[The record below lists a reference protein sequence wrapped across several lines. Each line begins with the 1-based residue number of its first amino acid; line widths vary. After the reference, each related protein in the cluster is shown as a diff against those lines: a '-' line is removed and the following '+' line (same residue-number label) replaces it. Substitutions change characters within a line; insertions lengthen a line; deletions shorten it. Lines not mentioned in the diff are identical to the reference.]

1 MRNKPERTSNS
12 GKFNLRYIVG
22 MKFRCFRQEK
32 EFGLKQFAGLTGLST
47 SYINE
52 IEKGRK
58 YPKAEIIMMLVEGI
72 GVEYDDLVSIS
83 MTGRLSQ
90 ISGLFFF
97 ISSRFIPF
105 SAFGITF
112 ENVVE
117 KVNQTC
123 ERCPLD
129 NSQCS

>member
-1 MRNKPERTSNS
+1 
-12 GKFNLRYIVG
+12 
-22 MKFRCFRQEK
+22 
-32 EFGLKQFAGLTGLST
+32 
-47 SYINE
+47 
-52 IEKGRK
+52 
-58 YPKAEIIMMLVEGI
+58 MMLAEGL

-83 MTGRLSQ
+83 MTGRLGQ
-90 ISGLFFF
+90 ISGTVFFF

-129 NSQCS
+129 NSQCSERTAPPSVFIQ